1 MNTKTLL
8 AGLVGGVA
16 AFFLGWLIYGKV
28 LMPIMAEHCNSSV
41 MRAEADMIWWAMIV
55 SNLFWGLSMALLLSW
70 GNVTNFMTGMTRGA
84 IFGFV
89 LLVGIDLS
97 YYSMTTMYTDTTGVV
112 IDVLAGTVMN
122 ALIGGVVGWMLGR
135 GNATAAA

>member
-16 AFFLGWLIYGKV
+16 AFFLGWLIYGMI

-41 MRAEADMIWWAMIV
+41 MRAEADMIWWALV
-55 SNLFWGLSMALLLSW
+55 ASNLFWGLSVAMLLSW
-70 GNVTNFMTGMTRGA
+70 ANISGFMEGAKKAGLFGLVLMIGMN
-84 IFGFV
+84 
-89 LLVGIDLS
+89 LS
-97 YYSMTTMYTDTTGVV
+97 FYSMSTWYNDLTGVAL
-112 IDVLAGTVMN
+112 DVVAATVMN

-135 GNATAAA
+135 GNAEAA